1 MAQLRRDFDSIK
13 QRMRDSGLSSRVTG
27 WEVDGGSVTLRVKPG
42 SKPLTCTIFFMSE
55 SDYPSSPLM
64 AMCPDDDRVNSAL
77 ESFSDRFE
85 YGAALLDV
93 VIKLLEVVN
102 IDAKA
107 LEPQPASDVD
117 LDEEDQGTEDDY
129 SDAGADMAEVDN
141 QVRRS

>member
-1 MAQLRRDFDSIK
+1 MKA
-13 QRMRDSGLSSRVTG
+13 
-27 WEVDGGSVTLRVKPG
+27 
-42 SKPLTCTIFFMSE
+42 
-55 SDYPSSPLM
+55 
-64 AMCPDDDRVNSAL
+64 SAII
-77 ESFSDRFE
+77 S
-85 YGAALLDV
+85 LDV

-117 LDEEDQGTEDDY
+117 LDDEDQGTEDDY